1 MSTYFGLVEHVKTIL
16 SDAKR
21 IDKIKVER
29 IGLKKHISVVISLG
43 REFKLTS
50 QSTWCKMSKDCS
62 FTETKDLPKIF

>member
-29 IGLKKHISVVISLG
+29 IGLKK
-43 REFKLTS
+43 T
-50 QSTWCKMSKDCS
+50 
-62 FTETKDLPKIF
+62 